1 MQVRSMGQEDPL
13 EEEMA
18 THSSM
23 FSWKIPWTGEPGGL
37 QPMELQRVG
46 YNLATKQQ
54 EQQQQQ
60 GIGERLKV
68 RGQVGG
74 SGNGPREKA
83 WNVVGGGGFIPSMG
97 LSFSI

>member
-1 MQVRSMGQEDPL
+1 MG
-13 EEEMA
+13 
-18 THSSM
+18 THSS
-23 FSWKIPWTGEPGGL
+23 SVACKIPWTGEPGGL

-54 EQQQQQ
+54 EQQQQ

-68 RGQVGG
+68 RGQVSGC
-74 SGNGPREKA
+74 GNGPREKA
-83 WNVVGGGGFIPSMG
+83 WNVVGGGGFISSLG